1 MNAGLILIIVGLSVI
16 IAILILLILRVNSTK
31 TSDKNTSKEA
41 VDPYDV
47 SADGAVK
54 AIFNVE
60 FREEL
65 RNRGRLHFEKI
76 INDNAMFLQQDLQ
89 LTTSQLN
96 EYMKQE
102 ITNKLQE
109 EFSKY
114 EQSITDAKDLAIQ
127 SINKT
132 QAAIEEQRQI
142 LSKQVSEQLE
152 KDKKRIIDNFEK
164 NMAQIIN
171 HYVLESIGDQ
181 IDLNDQLEFILNN
194 LEANKNAIIE
204 DIVDGA

>member
-1 MNAGLILIIVGLSVI
+1 MNSEIIIIILGLSVI
-16 IAILILLILRVNSTK
+16 VTALILLILKINKPDYGPKTKNLNSADPY
-31 TSDKNTSKEA
+31 SAPAEEA
-41 VDPYDV
+41 V
-47 SADGAVK
+47 K
-54 AIFNVE
+54 IIFNDA

-76 INDNAMFLQQDLQ
+76 ISDNAMFLQQDLQ

-96 EYMKQE
+96 QYLKQE

-114 EQSITDAKDLAIQ
+114 EQSISDAKNLALE

-132 QAAIEEQRQI
+132 QDAIEQQRQM
-142 LSKQVSEQLE
+142 LSKQVVEQLA
-152 KDKKRIIDNFEK
+152 KDKQRLMNNFEQ
-164 NMAQIIN
+164 NMAQVIN
-171 HYVLESIGDQ
+171 HYVLDAIGNQ
-181 IDLNDQLEFILNN
+181 IDLNDQLEFILDN
-194 LEANKNAIIE
+194 LEANKQAIME